1 MIQASKGCDVSEV
14 MLISHKSCSS
24 FPCWQQLWRTWSQ
37 ARICATASLLALK
50 VCAQQKLTVQPFSSL
65 LLFFVCLV
73 ACYLLTFRKHWMS
86 SGYIHGV
93 FLLLASMSTLKIKWR
108 HRLFPSIIRKETKHE
123 TNACII
129 LMKKKTETQI
139 MISETGP
146 LSLISC
152 FGLFLYC
159 LFQGKY
165 VPRIWEPL
173 LSHTSPGC
181 SWLL

>member
-1 MIQASKGCDVSEV
+1 MIPRQNLCHC
-14 MLISHKSCSS
+14 ITSS
-24 FPCWQQLWRTWSQ
+24 IEILCPAEAHSS
-37 ARICATASLLALK
+37 ALL
-50 VCAQQKLTVQPFSSL
+50 QPAP
-65 LLFFVCLV
+65 LFFFCLV

-108 HRLFPSIIRKETKHE
+108 RRLFPSIIRKETKHE

-129 LMKKKTETQI
+129 LMKKKKTETQI